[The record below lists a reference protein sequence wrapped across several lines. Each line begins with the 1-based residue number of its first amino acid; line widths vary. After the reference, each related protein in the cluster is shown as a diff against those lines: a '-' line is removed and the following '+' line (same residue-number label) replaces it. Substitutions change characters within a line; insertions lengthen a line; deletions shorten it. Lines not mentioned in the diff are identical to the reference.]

1 MVPIIL
7 ISTPPPAPPHS
18 FPVTFCPRRTKP
30 CFGFRCYS
38 YSCWHGKLFL
48 SSHFTLMKLIPGSN
62 DQPQKQGWRFS
73 ALFSLRSFTSTSL
86 VSLKKCL
93 HSSSVGLVRGI
104 PAPPLITAGA
114 SSPNALFPE
123 RNSQASSWNPGCH
136 MPQPHWNRSSGAKA
150 LRSFNHLL
158 WWPWLTLHFTILS
171 LSQQHFCTLH
181 SPTSLLGHFS
191 RQRPPSSFACLSRT
205 IIVMSLN
212 HCSFTC
218 VQLCP
223 PPKG

>member
-1 MVPIIL
+1 
-7 ISTPPPAPPHS
+7 
-18 FPVTFCPRRTKP
+18 
-30 CFGFRCYS
+30 
-38 YSCWHGKLFL
+38 
-48 SSHFTLMKLIPGSN
+48 MKLIPGSN

-104 PAPPLITAGA
+104 PAPPLVPAGA

-123 RNSQASSWNPGCH
+123 RSSQAFSWNPGCQ

-171 LSQQHFCTLH
+171 CASSVSAPCTHPHHCLGIF
-181 SPTSLLGHFS
+181 PFGDLLPPLLASLE
-191 RQRPPSSFACLSRT
+191 Q
-205 IIVMSLN
+205 
-212 HCSFTC
+212 
-218 VQLCP
+218 
-223 PPKG
+223 